1 MASGSPLPTVT
12 WSKNGSILSNSS
24 ELYIHQVL
32 VTDGGLTF
40 VESVLRMCNV
50 EESDYWCSADNLIG
64 NESYIIDFPSNIEG
78 RILPH
83 QVEILS
89 YSDTICE
96 YIFSYRAGSCSG
108 CDSPC

>member
-1 MASGSPLPTVT
+1 MASGSPLPSVT

-24 ELYIHQVL
+24 EFYVHQVL

-40 VESVLRMCNV
+40 VESVLQMCNV

-78 RILPH
+78 RMRIASTKL
-83 QVEILS
+83 
-89 YSDTICE
+89 
-96 YIFSYRAGSCSG
+96 
-108 CDSPC
+108 